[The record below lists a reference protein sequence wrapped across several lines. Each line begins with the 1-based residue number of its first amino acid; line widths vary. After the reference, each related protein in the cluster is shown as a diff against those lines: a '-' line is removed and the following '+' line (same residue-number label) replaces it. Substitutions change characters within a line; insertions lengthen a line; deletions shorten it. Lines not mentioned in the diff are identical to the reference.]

1 LNGRL
6 RVRGFQ
12 RSKDVQC
19 LVRERAPDKSG
30 QIGRSVGHARPK
42 MLEVQSGGILGD
54 KESEENGSGTDVL
67 WER

>member
-1 LNGRL
+1 
-6 RVRGFQ
+6 
-12 RSKDVQC
+12 
-19 LVRERAPDKSG
+19 
-30 QIGRSVGHARPK
+30 